1 MKWQETMNNML
12 MSFKLDESDK
22 YADKNSNYSENNNN
36 MDFLSIKGRDE
47 LNQKIS
53 DALAKKPE
61 ITQRIQDARSQG
73 GLEENEE
80 LLTALDDMQTLD
92 MELHRLQEILETSTI
107 IEPLPKGKKKI
118 VTLGCYVKLENLENG
133 NKTKYQILGEFESE
147 PSKGSISFR
156 SPLGKELIGSKK
168 GDIVGIIRPVGDIE
182 YEILDIFVP

>member
-36 MDFLSIKGRDE
+36 MDFLSVKGRDE

-92 MELHRLQEILETSTI
+92 MELHRLQEILETATI
-107 IEPLPKGKKKI
+107 IEPLSKGKKKT
-118 VTLGCYVKLENLENG
+118 VTLGCHVKLENLDNG

-168 GDIVGIIRPVGDIE
+168 GDIVAIIRPIGDIE